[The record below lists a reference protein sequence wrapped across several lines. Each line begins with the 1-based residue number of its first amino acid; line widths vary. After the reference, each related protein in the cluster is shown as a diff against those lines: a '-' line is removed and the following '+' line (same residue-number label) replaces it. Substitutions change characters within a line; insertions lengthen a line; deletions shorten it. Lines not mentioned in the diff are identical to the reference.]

1 MGNVDLDR
9 LMRSLDDINNRGTI
23 GMQGTV
29 FSQFVGQV
37 NQFVSDYME
46 AEKIIS
52 EAKQVDRI
60 ARGRATTDEEIQ
72 QQNEAKL
79 VVQEAKAAERVRDKR
94 RDILRQLQRDVE
106 VMRSAINRVL

>member
-9 LMRSLDDINNRGTI
+9 LKRSLTDINTRGTI

-37 NQFVSDYME
+37 DQFVSDYME
-46 AEKIIS
+46 AEKLIS
-52 EAKQVDRI
+52 EAKQADRI

-79 VVQEAKAAERVRDKR
+79 VVQEAKAAERARDKR
-94 RDILRQLQRDVE
+94 REVLRQLQRDVDS
-106 VMRSAINRVL
+106 MRSAINRAL